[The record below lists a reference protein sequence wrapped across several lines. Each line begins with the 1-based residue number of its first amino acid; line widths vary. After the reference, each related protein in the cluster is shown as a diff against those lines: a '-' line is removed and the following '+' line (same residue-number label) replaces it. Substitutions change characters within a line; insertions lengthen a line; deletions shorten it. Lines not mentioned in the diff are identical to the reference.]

1 MDAVDLMTAQENV
14 FHSAMK
20 ILTASDHVLG
30 VTAIGSYARDEQD
43 VFSDIDLL
51 CYLRDETRVGWKE
64 LYDQMRAMYP
74 ILWHGWLY
82 DQNALFLFENG
93 ARLDI
98 DFCRPSDLEKINEIP
113 SVMRIVF
120 DPDNVLQDKVLLEKK
135 AKPADHPAWFEAGDP
150 FFTHW
155 FFWMFRQVVCWAKRS
170 QQGSLNSF
178 DKLANAIDSLTQIR
192 TRLIEM
198 RLWTLGEWNYLKV
211 ADPGF
216 AALLAKTYPHF
227 EPQEVIECAH
237 MLLAAYEYACPV
249 YCKKAGVVYPADKVI
264 VLKELLAAFEQIEQ

>member
-1 MDAVDLMTAQENV
+1 MDAENLMTAQEDV
-14 FHSAMK
+14 FHTALQ

-30 VTAIGSYARDEQD
+30 VVSIGSYTRGEQD
-43 VFSDIDLL
+43 AFSDIDLL
-51 CYLRDETRVGWKE
+51 CYLCDETRVGWKE

-98 DFCRPSDLEKINEIP
+98 DFLKPSDLEKINEIP
-113 SVMRIVF
+113 SEKKIIF
-120 DPDNVLQDKVLLEKK
+120 DPNKVLQEIVVLEKTP
-135 AKPADHPAWFEAGDP
+135 KPADHPAWFEAGDP

-170 QQGSLNSF
+170 QQGNQNSY

-198 RLWTLGEWNYLKV
+198 RLWTLEAWNYLKV

-216 AALLAKTYPHF
+216 AACLAKTYPRF
-227 EPQEVIECAH
+227 DPQEVIECAH
-237 MLLAAYEYACPV
+237 VLLGAYEYTCPL
-249 YCKKAGVVYPADKVI
+249 YCEKAGTVYPAEKVI
-264 VLKELLAAFEQIEQ
+264 VLKELLAAFEQVEQ